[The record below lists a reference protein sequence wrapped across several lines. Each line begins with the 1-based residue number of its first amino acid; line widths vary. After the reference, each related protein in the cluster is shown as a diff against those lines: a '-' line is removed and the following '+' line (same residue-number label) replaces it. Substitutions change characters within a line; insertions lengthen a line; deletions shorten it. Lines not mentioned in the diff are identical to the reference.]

1 MSKRMWLLT
10 LALSLLAVLAAVAW
24 RCWPR
29 TVPLSQC
36 SEVYR
41 RYHDTPGIQASFI
54 KNKQINDTLR
64 LDMTLFE
71 ADDSASFAADSLAFA
86 NMLKSMGKS
95 DEYITDILSLGG
107 NTDKCYSGTFR
118 RRELGSLGDSDDANN
133 EVRSVFPVRM
143 TVAIFHTRTAE
154 ELKAVLQK
162 SYYSK
167 IKIEDSI

>member
-10 LALSLLAVLAAVAW
+10 LALSFLAVLAAVAW

-36 SEVYR
+36 SEVYQ

-64 LDMTLFE
+64 LDMTILE
-71 ADDSASFAADSLAFA
+71 AEDSLAFA
-86 NMLKSMGKS
+86 NLLKSMGKS

-118 RRELGSLGDSDDANN
+118 RGELGSLGDSDDANN

>member
-1 MSKRMWLLT
+1 MWLLT

-64 LDMTLFE
+64 LDMTILE
-71 ADDSASFAADSLAFA
+71 AEDSLAFA

>member
-10 LALSLLAVLAAVAW
+10 LALSFLAVLAAVAW

-36 SEVYR
+36 SEVYQ

-64 LDMTLFE
+64 LDMTILE
-71 ADDSASFAADSLAFA
+71 AEDSLAFA
-86 NMLKSMGKS
+86 NLLKSMGKS

-118 RRELGSLGDSDDANN
+118 RGELGSLGDSDDANN

-154 ELKAVLQK
+154 ELKAVLRK

>member
-36 SEVYR
+36 SEVYQ
-41 RYHDTPGIQASFI
+41 RYHDIPGIQASFI

-64 LDMTLFE
+64 LDMTILE
-71 ADDSASFAADSLAFA
+71 AEDSLAFA
-86 NMLKSMGKS
+86 NLLKSMSKS

-118 RRELGSLGDSDDANN
+118 RGELGSLGDSDDANN

>member
-10 LALSLLAVLAAVAW
+10 LALSFLAVLAAVAW

-36 SEVYR
+36 SEVYQ

-71 ADDSASFAADSLAFA
+71 AEDSLAFA
-86 NMLKSMGKS
+86 NLLKSMGKS

-118 RRELGSLGDSDDANN
+118 RGELGSLGDSDDANN

>member
-64 LDMTLFE
+64 LDMTILE
-71 ADDSASFAADSLAFA
+71 AEDSLAFA

>member
-1 MSKRMWLLT
+1 MWLLT

-36 SEVYR
+36 SEVYQ

-64 LDMTLFE
+64 LDMTILE
-71 ADDSASFAADSLAFA
+71 AEDSLAFA

>member
-36 SEVYR
+36 SEVYQ

-54 KNKQINDTLR
+54 KNKQINDTLC

-71 ADDSASFAADSLAFA
+71 ADDSASFAALLRA
-86 NMLKSMGKS
+86 MGNREEFIRDMATLRDMFK
-95 DEYITDILSLGG
+95 
-107 NTDKCYSGTFR
+107 DK
-118 RRELGSLGDSDDANN
+118 EDANRASFTGDCLRGQPGVQGTDDPTEN
-133 EVRSVFPVRM
+133 EVVSYFPVM
-143 TVAIFHTRTAE
+143 MWVAVFHTHTE
-154 ELKAVLQK
+154 EEFMAVLRKGYFGRIDMKQ
-162 SYYSK
+162 
-167 IKIEDSI
+167 

>member
-1 MSKRMWLLT
+1 MNKRMWLLT
-10 LALSLLAVLAAVAW
+10 LALSFLAVLAAVAW

-36 SEVYR
+36 SEVYQ

-64 LDMTLFE
+64 LDMTILE
-71 ADDSASFAADSLAFA
+71 AEDSLAFA

-118 RRELGSLGDSDDANN
+118 RGELGSLGDSDDANN

>member
-10 LALSLLAVLAAVAW
+10 LVLSFLAVLAAVAW
-24 RCWPR
+24 RCCPR

-36 SEVYR
+36 SEVYQ

-64 LDMTLFE
+64 LDMTILE
-71 ADDSASFAADSLAFA
+71 AEDSLAFA
-86 NMLKSMGKS
+86 NLLKSMGKS

-118 RRELGSLGDSDDANN
+118 RGELGSLGDSDDANN

>member
-29 TVPLSQC
+29 TVPLSKC
-36 SEVYR
+36 SEVYQ

-64 LDMTLFE
+64 LDMTILE
-71 ADDSASFAADSLAFA
+71 AEDSLAFA